1 MAEAKASGGGG
12 GDGEEYFSS
21 KRAEVEAD
29 EEEFA
34 QKAEEEDPFFALPGA
49 GEDVSVLARAAIWF
63 GKDSKKTRILE
74 DYAQEHGHLFTG
86 TESSHLTADGSGHS
100 MECHDC
106 HQKYLRLFEREIEQF
121 IDEEGADLSAFEKD
135 CEAVIAGKS
144 LTLID
149 SESHKWFV
157 DALMASLDYGQF
169 HKLMCKAARKQGA
182 VFAPR
187 GGAAHK

>member
-1 MAEAKASGGGG
+1 MAEGKAAGGG
-12 GDGEEYFSS
+12 YFDS

-34 QKAEEEDPFFALPGA
+34 AKREEEDPFFSLPGA

-74 DYAQEHGHLFTG
+74 DYALEHGHMFVG
-86 TESSHLTADGSGHS
+86 TESSQLTTDGSGHS

-121 IDEEGADLSAFEKD
+121 IQEEGADLAAFERD

-149 SESHKWFV
+149 SESHRWFV
-157 DALMASLDYGQF
+157 DALLASLDYGQF
-169 HKLMCKAARKQGA
+169 HKLMCRAARKQG
-182 VFAPR
+182 
-187 GGAAHK
+187 GGGGGHK